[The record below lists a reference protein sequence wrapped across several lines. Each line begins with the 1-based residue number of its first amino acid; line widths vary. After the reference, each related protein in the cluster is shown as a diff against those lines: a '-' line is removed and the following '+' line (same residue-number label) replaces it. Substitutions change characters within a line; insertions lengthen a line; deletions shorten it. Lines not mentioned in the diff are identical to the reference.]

1 MVAGTVIA
9 SSQSFTP
16 TWQATIL
23 GVTVNAY
30 TAIWCLLLNLLVAT
44 GLTLL
49 IRAARKADDRDE
61 TVPADYEERIETGR
75 PAPVA
80 GAPTG

>member
-9 SSQSFTP
+9 ASQSFTP

-49 IRAARKADDRDE
+49 IRAAGKADDRDE
-61 TVPADYEERIETGR
+61 TAPADYEERVETGL